1 MNTVVL
7 FHSGI
12 SLKQRGV
19 SGRWKSSKSTGLH
32 GSRRTA
38 TNNICFSIPALSP
51 TTETVDIFVYHLRR
65 GHRDQVTKVPTILS
79 ANCLHS
85 ACIFQIGYPKNV
97 YQLKYSYL
105 ILAQRMSKSLYIT
118 GKLLSR
124 WCGSSLL
131 YAVNITVELRNSLGL
146 LIGQNLGRRGKLN
159 WMLGERNRS

>member
-1 MNTVVL
+1 MVHRLQQSPLDSYFRCWRVVDLLKPRFIMNPVVL

-19 SGRWKSSKSTGLH
+19 SGRLH

-38 TNNICFSIPALSP
+38 TDNICFSIPVLSP
-51 TTETVDIFVYHLRR
+51 TTETVDIYVYHLRR

-105 ILAQRMSKSLYIT
+105 ILAHRMSKSLYIT
-118 GKLLSR
+118 GQLLSR
-124 WCGSSLL
+124 
-131 YAVNITVELRNSLGL
+131 
-146 LIGQNLGRRGKLN
+146 
-159 WMLGERNRS
+159 